1 MADLKAFAKVA
12 GMVALAFFCVGSV
25 SAQSVERI
33 SPEYISAENRVKLFG
48 SVDAE
53 LYSIGTDDLQE
64 IGAFLAGKNEK
75 TFCLW
80 QEEQK
85 IVGDSLYTHQIFLG
99 LDDKQ
104 SKRFKKALF
113 TFSELSPAEKARR
126 EALDDKIRTSSDKT
140 TVSEKVIAGG
150 EARTGRVAYT
160 VDENGNVDWEHPI
173 FVRAKN
179 TYYWQFGPVVGI
191 NYSFTGEWTPY
202 FGVELARW
210 GKRFGGYIQGKIG
223 WAYYPE
229 TANNPGKSYFTGGA
243 QMGLGVKLWNNQK
256 DDKNLWIVAMVD
268 AMWYQTDTK
277 RPVSDKESWVTHD
290 GMGVGPGAAVKWRM
304 PYFEASIGYSYTRLV
319 GNAMADWNHNVWAT
333 ITVPFSL
340 WRNSTVAK

>member
-1 MADLKAFAKVA
+1 MANLKAFAGVIA
-12 GMVALAFFCVGSV
+12 TCVALAFCATTA
-25 SAQSVERI
+25 SAQRVVNLSTEVK
-33 SPEYISAENRVKLFG
+33 AELFG
-48 SVDAE
+48 SAEVEVVD
-53 LYSIGTDDLQE
+53 LGTDSLQA
-64 IGAFLAGKNEK
+64 IGQFLEK
-75 TFCLW
+75 QSSETVCLLAEDQW
-80 QEEQK
+80 IE
-85 IVGDSLYTHQIFLG
+85 GDSLFVQMTFIGLKDKEARKLQKFVYT
-99 LDDKQ
+99 
-104 SKRFKKALF
+104 A
-113 TFSELSPAEKARR
+113 SELSPAEIARR

-140 TVSEKVIAGG
+140 TVSESVIAGG
-150 EARTGRVAYT
+150 EARTGRVAYM
-160 VDENGNVDWEHPI
+160 VDENGQENRENPI
-173 FVRAKN
+173 VLEAKN
-179 TYYWQFGPVVGI
+179 TYYWQIAPVVGI
-191 NYSFTGEWTPY
+191 NYSSSGEWTPY
-202 FGVELARW
+202 FGAELARW
-210 GKRFGGYIQGKIG
+210 GERFGGYIQGKVG

-333 ITVPFSL
+333 ITVPFAL
-340 WRNSTVAK
+340 WRNSTK

>member
-1 MADLKAFAKVA
+1 MADLKAFARVA
-12 GMVALAFFCVGSV
+12 GMVVLAFFCVGSV
-25 SAQSVERI
+25 SAQRVVNLSTEVK
-33 SPEYISAENRVKLFG
+33 AELFG
-48 SVDAE
+48 SAE
-53 LYSIGTDDLQE
+53 VEVVELGTDSLQA
-64 IGAFLAGKNEK
+64 IGQFLEK
-75 TFCLW
+75 QSSETVCLLAEDQW
-80 QEEQK
+80 IE
-85 IVGDSLYTHQIFLG
+85 GDSLFVQMTFIGLKDKEARKLQKFVYT
-99 LDDKQ
+99 
-104 SKRFKKALF
+104 A
-113 TFSELSPAEKARR
+113 SELSPAEVARR
-126 EALDDKIRTSSDKT
+126 EALGDKIRTSSDKT
-140 TVSEKVIAGG
+140 TVSESVIAGG
-150 EARTGRVAYT
+150 EARTGRVLYA
-160 VDENGNVDWEHPI
+160 VDENGQENRENPI
-173 FVRAKN
+173 VLEAKN
-179 TYYWQFGPVVGI
+179 TYYWQIAPVVGI
-191 NYSFTGEWTPY
+191 NYSSAGEWTPY
-202 FGVELARW
+202 FGAELARW

-340 WRNSTVAK
+340 WRNSTAK

>member
-12 GMVALAFFCVGSV
+12 GMVAIAFFCAATA
-25 SAQSVERI
+25 SAQSVI
-33 SPEYISAENRVKLFG
+33 NLTAEEKAELFG
-48 SVDAE
+48 SAEVEIVD
-53 LYSIGTDDLQE
+53 LGTDSLQA
-64 IGAFLAGKNEK
+64 IGQFLVEHP
-75 TFCLW
+75 TETVCLLAEDQW
-80 QEEQK
+80 IE
-85 IVGDSLYTHQIFLG
+85 GDSLFVQMTFIGLKDKEARKLQKFVYT
-99 LDDKQ
+99 
-104 SKRFKKALF
+104 
-113 TFSELSPAEKARR
+113 TSELSPAEIARR
-126 EALDDKIRTSSDKT
+126 EAEDERYTYLSDST

-150 EARTGRVAYT
+150 EARTGRVAYM
-160 VDENGNVDWEHPI
+160 VDENGQENRENPI
-173 FVRAKN
+173 VLEAKN

-333 ITVPFSL
+333 ITVPFAL
-340 WRNSTVAK
+340 WRNSTK

>member
-12 GMVALAFFCVGSV
+12 GMVAIAFFCAATA
-25 SAQSVERI
+25 SAQRVI
-33 SPEYISAENRVKLFG
+33 NLTAEVKAELFG
-48 SVDAE
+48 STEVEIVD
-53 LYSIGTDDLQE
+53 LGTDSLQA
-64 IGAFLAGKNEK
+64 IGQFLVEHPTK
-75 TFCLW
+75 TICLLA
-80 QEEQK
+80 EEQWEE
-85 IVGDSLYTHQIFLG
+85 GDSLLVQMTFIGLKDKEARKLQKFVYT
-99 LDDKQ
+99 
-104 SKRFKKALF
+104 
-113 TFSELSPAEKARR
+113 TSELSPAEKARR
-126 EALDDKIRTSSDKT
+126 EALDEKIQTTSHKT
-140 TVSEKVIAGG
+140 TVSENVIAGG
-150 EARTGRVAYT
+150 EARLGQVAYP

-173 FVRAKN
+173 FLGAKN

-191 NYSFTGEWTPY
+191 NYSFTGEVTPS

-210 GKRFGGYIQGKIG
+210 GRLFGGYIQGKIG

-256 DDKNLWIVAMVD
+256 DDKNLWVGAMVD

-290 GMGVGPGAAVKWRM
+290 GMGVGPGAFIKWRM
-304 PYFEASIGYSYTRLV
+304 PYFEMSLGYSYTRLV

-340 WRNSTVAK
+340 WRNSTK